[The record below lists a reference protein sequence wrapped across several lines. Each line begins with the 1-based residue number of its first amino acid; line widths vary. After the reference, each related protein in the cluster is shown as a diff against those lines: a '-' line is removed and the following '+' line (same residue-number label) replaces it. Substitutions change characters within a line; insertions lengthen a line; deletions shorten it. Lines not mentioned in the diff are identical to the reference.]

1 MKQMLAHFMKQLIVN
16 INFSAISVYIFV
28 KTTASEKF
36 IIFSEAVILTSF
48 SKHSTTIQIKM

>member
-1 MKQMLAHFMKQLIVN
+1 MLTHFMSQLIVN
-16 INFSAISVYIFV
+16 INFSAISIYIFV

-48 SKHSTTIQIKM
+48 SKRPTIIQIKM